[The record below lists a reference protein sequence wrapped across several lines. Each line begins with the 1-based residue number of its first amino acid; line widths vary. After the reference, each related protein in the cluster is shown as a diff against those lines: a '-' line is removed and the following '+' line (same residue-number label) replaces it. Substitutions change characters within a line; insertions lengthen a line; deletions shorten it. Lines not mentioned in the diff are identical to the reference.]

1 MEAGMSQRPSLSKE
15 GFNSRRMRYAFEAMT
30 QGSIRRAADKLD
42 IEPSVISRQIA
53 RLEAELGVKLLE
65 RHGRGV
71 RATEAGELLLDF
83 HRERQAAESAL
94 LSDFSELDN
103 LSRGTLRLAISEGYS
118 ATLMSEVINHFSQQH
133 PQLYFEVIH
142 ASVNQVVTRVME
154 GDAHLGFAY
163 SPRLLPGVQSIASAC
178 QPVCAVMH
186 PDHPLNR
193 LPLPL
198 SLDDILQY
206 PLGLISQGYGLRQLV
221 DAVEIIDKRYFKP
234 SLVSNSL
241 ATLKQYVSAGHA
253 VTFMPAVA
261 LRHELARGQLVAL
274 SIDHPVFNKAESHLI
289 VRQHRPISLAA
300 SRLIDEICRI
310 YPFARTSL

>member
-1 MEAGMSQRPSLSKE
+1 MSQRLSLSKE
-15 GFNSRRMRYAFEAMT
+15 GFNSRRMRYAFEAIT

-83 HRERQAAESAL
+83 HRERQAAETAL

-103 LSRGTLRLAISEGYS
+103 ISRGTLRLAISEGYS
-118 ATLMSEVINHFSQQH
+118 ATLMSEVINSFSQRH
-133 PQLYFEVIH
+133 PQLSFEVIH

-154 GDAHLGFAY
+154 GDAHLGVAY
-163 SPRLLPGVQSIASAC
+163 SPHLLPGVQSIASAC

-198 SLDDILQY
+198 SLDDILSY

-221 DAVEIIDKRYFKP
+221 DTVEVIDKRHFTP

-261 LRHELARGQLVAL
+261 LRHELERGQLVAL
-274 SIDHPVFNKAESHLI
+274 DIAHPIFAEAESHLI
-289 VRQHRPISLAA
+289 ARQHRPLSLAA
-300 SRLIDEICRI
+300 SRLIEEICSI
-310 YPFARTSL
+310 YPFAKNSLLNSR

>member
-1 MEAGMSQRPSLSKE
+1 MSSHAPLNNE

-42 IEPSVISRQIA
+42 IEASVISRQIA
-53 RLEAELGVKLLE
+53 RLEAELGVRLLE

-103 LSRGTLRLAISEGYS
+103 LSRGSLRLAISEGYS
-118 ATLMSEVINHFSQQH
+118 ATLMSEVINNFSQQH
-133 PQLYFEVIH
+133 PKLYFEVTH

-154 GDAHLGFAY
+154 GDAHIGLAY
-163 SPRLLPGVQSIASAC
+163 SPRLLPGVQSIASAR

-186 PDHPLNR
+186 PDHPLNKR
-193 LPLPL
+193 SLPL
-198 SLDDILQY
+198 SLDDVLQY
-206 PLGLISQGYGLRQLV
+206 PLGLISKGYGLRQLV
-221 DAVEIIDKRYFKP
+221 DTVEIIDKRHFTP

-261 LRHELARGQLVAL
+261 LKHELARSQLVAL
-274 SIDHPVFNKAESHLI
+274 PIAHQVFIEAESHLI
-289 VRQHRPISLAA
+289 VRQHRPLSLAA
-300 SRLIDEICRI
+300 SRLINEICRI
-310 YPFARTSL
+310 YPFSTTSI